1 MNEKEAIEKLN
12 EILEEWQQILN
23 VEDKVDREIEMSMY
37 FEDMPFI
44 EIQTVLQGLKDK
56 DNRIDELEKALIDED
71 FKYKEKIKQY
81 EEQNKEYLNAIKS
94 ILLNIPSN
102 QIEINNKDIVQA
114 EKYYVV
120 VERNVINNSQKL
132 CLYKGGV

>member
-23 VEDKVDREIEMSMY
+23 IEDKVDREIEMSMY

-56 DNRIDELEKALIDED
+56 DNRIDELEKVLIDED
-71 FKYKEKIKQY
+71 LKYRNKI
-81 EEQNKEYLNAIKS
+81 NKAITYINDNMKIHYHDDYDITLYHS
-94 ILLNIPSN
+94 LDQDECDNIL
-102 QIEINNKDIVQA
+102 EIL
-114 EKYYVV
+114 E
-120 VERNVINNSQKL
+120 
-132 CLYKGGV
+132 G